1 MVTLGRRVSKLE
13 KRVAL
18 QSRTGSLEDQSVYQ
32 PSEEDLAEAV
42 AILVKCGAVREVA
55 TDALVD
61 ESKVATNQVIHPYDE

>member
-13 KRVAL
+13 KKVAL
-18 QSRTGSLEDQSVYQ
+18 QSRTGPVEHQSMYQ
-32 PSEEDLAEAV
+32 PREEDLAEAM
-42 AILVKCGAVREVA
+42 AILVECGAVREVD